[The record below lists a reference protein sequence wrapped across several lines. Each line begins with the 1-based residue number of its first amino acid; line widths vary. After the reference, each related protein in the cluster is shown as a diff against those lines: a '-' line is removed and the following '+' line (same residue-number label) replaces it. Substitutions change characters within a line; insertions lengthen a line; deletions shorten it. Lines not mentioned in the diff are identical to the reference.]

1 MNAETSTDWRDQIF
15 DVLQAHDIK
24 QVYHVP
30 DAGHSRLIE
39 HCQRSNSIRTVPLTT
54 EEEGIGLAA
63 GAWLGGQRS
72 VLLMQSSGVG
82 NTINLMGL
90 TKTLRFPFLTLITMR
105 GDYGEFNSWQY
116 PMGQGTPKV
125 LEAMGVLLYSV
136 DRADEV
142 KAIGRRRGALGLPW
156 RAVGRG
162 PAAPEADRHQGFW
175 KEDGQMSNGQMS
187 KATLQRRP
195 LVKKILEGAD
205 DNLLVIAGL
214 GSSNWDITE
223 AGDRPLNMP
232 LWGAMGAPVSMGLG
246 LALAQPG
253 KRVLVI
259 TGDADLMMSLGS
271 LATVASQQP
280 DNLAIV
286 VLDNEKFGE
295 TGNQASHT
303 SPRNNG
309 PTQSGAGT
317 DLAMIAQGCGIVDA
331 AIVREEG
338 EVAQLVKDARTKKGP
353 VFRVVKVMVEKLE
366 FVMPPQDGAH
376 LKDRFRQALLGH
388 P

>member
-1 MNAETSTDWRDQIF
+1 MSA
-15 DVLQAHDIK
+15 
-24 QVYHVP
+24 
-30 DAGHSRLIE
+30 
-39 HCQRSNSIRTVPLTT
+39 
-54 EEEGIGLAA
+54 
-63 GAWLGGQRS
+63 
-72 VLLMQSSGVG
+72 
-82 NTINLMGL
+82 NTL
-90 TKTLRFPFLTLITMR
+90 
-105 GDYGEFNSWQY
+105 
-116 PMGQGTPKV
+116 
-125 LEAMGVLLYSV
+125 
-136 DRADEV
+136 
-142 KAIGRRRGALGLPW
+142 
-156 RAVGRG
+156 
-162 PAAPEADRHQGFW
+162 
-175 KEDGQMSNGQMS
+175 

-232 LWGAMGAPVSMGLG
+232 LWGSMGAPVGMGLG
-246 LALAQPG
+246 LALAQPT

-259 TGDADLMMSLGS
+259 TGDGDMLMSLGS

-295 TGNQASHT
+295 TGNQATHT

-309 PTQSGAGT
+309 PTDSGAGT
-317 DLAMIAQGCGIVDA
+317 DLAMIARGCGIADTA
-331 AIVREEG
+331 TVREAS
-338 EVAQLVKDARTKKGP
+338 EVAQLVKDVRTKTGP
-353 VFRVVKVMVEKLE
+353 VLRLVKVMVEKLE